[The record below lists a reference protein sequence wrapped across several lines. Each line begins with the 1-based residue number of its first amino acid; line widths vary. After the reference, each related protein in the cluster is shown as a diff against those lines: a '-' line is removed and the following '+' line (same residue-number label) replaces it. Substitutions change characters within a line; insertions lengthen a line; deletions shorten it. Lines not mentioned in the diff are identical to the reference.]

1 MFGTMVHLSTDGAY
15 GQVYQKVQA
24 YLAQHFKRLPKT
36 DVYYDAEGTI
46 RTERQNHQSVT
57 GGLVIV
63 EIHARGY
70 NDTIGLVL
78 VNDCVELDAVS
89 ASARPQFRT
98 LYGYHD

>member
-1 MFGTMVHLSTDGAY
+1 MFGTMVHLSTDSAY
-15 GQVYQKVQA
+15 EQIYQKVQA
-24 YLAQHFKRLPKT
+24 YLAQHFKRLPNI

-46 RTERQNHQSVT
+46 RAGRQNYQGIT

-70 NDTIGLVL
+70 NDAIGLVL
-78 VNDCVELDAVS
+78 VNDSVELDAVS

-98 LYGYHD
+98 LYGYHE